1 MNAIIKNYLNQTQ
14 DSSSLALFRV
24 GFGILMTLSMIRFV
38 SKGWVEKLYLEPSFH
53 FSFYGFEWVKPFGDM
68 TYLLFIISCT
78 SAFFVALGYKYRL
91 SIIIFFLSFTYIEL
105 MDKTT
110 YLNHYY
116 FISILSFLMIF
127 LPANSYFAID
137 SKLKGREFK
146 KIPKWCTDCLKML
159 LFIVY
164 FYSGL
169 AKLNSDWLIEA
180 QPLKIWLTSSYDLPI
195 IGSTLMQQN
204 WVHYVMSWGGMF
216 YDLFIA
222 FLLLY
227 SRTRIFAFFLV
238 VFFHLFTAI
247 LFPIGM
253 FPYIMIVGSLIFF
266 DPETHD
272 KMIKIIGNT
281 LKFFGFKSKKTK
293 LLKLK
298 SNNNPIVLGIVT
310 VFFIIQL
317 FFPFRYLLY
326 PGELFWNEQGYRF
339 SWRVMLIEKKGITN
353 LKVLNKEDGKSFM
366 VMNEKF
372 LSEFQE
378 RQMSFQP
385 DFILEYAHHVGEYY
399 KKNGMNEIE
408 IYADSYVTLNG
419 RLSQRFIDPN
429 VNLLDEKR
437 GFKNKTWILALDD
450 EITGL

>member
-1 MNAIIKNYLNQTQ
+1 MNARIKNYLKQTQ

-146 KIPKWCTDCLKML
+146 KIPKWCTDCIKML

-266 DPETHD
+266 KPETHD
-272 KMIKIIGNT
+272 KMIKIIGST

-366 VMNEKF
+366 VMNEEF